1 MITHE
6 KPAMERCAPMIPI
19 SVVGM
24 SANEI
29 RRHLGRRCCVVAF
42 IVCLGS
48 LLAASIA
55 SAAEGSASTGPTMK
69 FPVAQIFTFLFLML
83 GPFKI
88 IGPFARITKGTD
100 ARFTRQIAARA
111 TFFSSVA
118 LLLAAFLGD
127 RILTSYGIPL
137 PVLALAAGIILFLV
151 ALKHI
156 LEELTGPPSRSEE
169 TAGPHATPTL
179 NMALSPLAFPTIVTP
194 YGIAALVVFLA
205 YSPDFETRLTIGGVT
220 LAIMLLNLIVMV
232 ATRYILPVLGVAM
245 PILAA
250 VLGVVQVALGLQI
263 INNSLRALGIL

>member
-6 KPAMERCAPMIPI
+6 K
-19 SVVGM
+19 
-24 SANEI
+24 SACQ
-29 RRHLGRRCCVVAF
+29 RVHQHLGRHRRLVVF
-42 IVCLGS
+42 IVGLGS

-55 SAAEGSASTGPTMK
+55 SAAEGAVSPVPTMK

-100 ARFTRQIAARA
+100 ARFTRQIAVRA
-111 TFFSSVA
+111 TLFSSIA
-118 LLLAAFLGD
+118 LLLAAVLGE
-127 RILTSYGIPL
+127 RILSSYGIPP

-156 LEELTGPPSRSEE
+156 LEELTGSAPHSE
-169 TAGPHATPTL
+169 TNGPAPTPTL
-179 NMALSPLAFPTIVTP
+179 GMALKPLAFPTIVTP

-205 YSPDFETRLTIGGVT
+205 YSPDFETRLIIGGVT
-220 LAIMLLNLIVMV
+220 LTIMLLNLIVMV
-232 ATRYILPVLGVAM
+232 ATRYILPVLGVVM

-263 INNSLRALGIL
+263 INNSLRALGVL